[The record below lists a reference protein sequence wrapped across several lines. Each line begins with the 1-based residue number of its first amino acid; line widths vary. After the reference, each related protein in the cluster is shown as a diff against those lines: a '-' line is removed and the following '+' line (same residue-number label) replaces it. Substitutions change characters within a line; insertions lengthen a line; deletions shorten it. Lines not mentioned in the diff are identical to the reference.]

1 MEKIQITLKE
11 YNQLLKIAYC
21 SESYLDTNNELTKK
35 RLREYLNEF
44 NNIENI

>member
-21 SESYLDTNNELTKK
+21 SESYLDTNNELTKN
-35 RLREYLNEF
+35 RLKEYINELNK
-44 NNIENI
+44 